1 MSNWNDG
8 GLGYGA
14 RKVKIYPA
22 GASDA
27 SGNTTWT
34 GTAKG
39 IYVLESLS
47 PTRGQMVSKRK
58 DEIGN
63 PNGAI
68 GVDDIPEGSAVI
80 QLSQVV
86 TALIDTG
93 DAFTTLR
100 RGPSGAAESW
110 VVTSAD
116 EPEEQGAIRKQSIKI
131 QKLIVT
137 PSANIPAIYP

>member
-14 RKVKIYPA
+14 RKVKLYPA

-39 IYVLESLS
+39 IYVLESLQL
-47 PTRGQMVSKRK
+47 TRGQAVSKRK

-80 QLSQVV
+80 HLPQVV
-86 TALIDTG
+86 SALIDTG
-93 DAFTTLR
+93 VSNTSVR
-100 RGPSGAAESW
+100 PG
-110 VVTSAD
+110 TSA
-116 EPEEQGAIRKQSIKI
+116 
-131 QKLIVT
+131 
-137 PSANIPAIYP
+137 PAQPGVVPI

>member
-14 RKVKIYPA
+14 RKVKLYPA

-39 IYVLESLS
+39 IYVLEDFKPS
-47 PTRGQMVSKRK
+47 RGQSVSERK
-58 DEIGN
+58 DEVGN
-63 PNGAI
+63 PNGGI
-68 GVDDIPEGSAVI
+68 GVDGIPDGSANI
-80 QLSQVV
+80 QLSQIV

-116 EPEEQGAIRKQSIKI
+116 
-131 QKLIVT
+131 
-137 PSANIPAIYP
+137 